1 MYIKSEE
8 MKRTQYAQSSHA
20 RVNQTGLCGVIG
32 EEEEKKKWTISKY
45 KRKERKKKER
55 MINAEC
61 RDMDN
66 PVNIIKNMTCC
77 IDS

>member
-1 MYIKSEE
+1 MRGNEE
-8 MKRTQYAQSSHA
+8 DTICLIMSCQGQSDWIVWSD
-20 RVNQTGLCGVIG
+20 RR
-32 EEEEKKKWTISKY
+32 EEEEKKKWTILKY